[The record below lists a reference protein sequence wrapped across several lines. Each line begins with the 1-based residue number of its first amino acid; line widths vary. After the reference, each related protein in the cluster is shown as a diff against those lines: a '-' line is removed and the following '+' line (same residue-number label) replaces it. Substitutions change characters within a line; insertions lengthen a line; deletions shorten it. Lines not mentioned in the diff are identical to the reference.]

1 MKIIIFTLI
10 SLVIIQSCS
19 TSKKTDETSEIKI
32 NQEGDIV
39 DPSFYQEK
47 YLKGIDFYARGNEPN
62 WILEID
68 FEGAMRFS
76 TMDGFQINTPAVKG
90 VKAQDADV
98 TNFRAQT
105 EMGDLSI
112 TIHRMECQDNMSG
125 EKFDYNVRVNIKGSK
140 EIDYTEF
147 SGCGRYLFDYKL
159 HDIWVLEEM
168 TNIDLE
174 NSELLKGLPT
184 FEFNLR
190 DMKFGG
196 HAGCNQIF
204 GKIDLQGNKIIFGH
218 ISATMMACPDMKVER
233 AVIDAINLKSFS
245 YTIENLKLILENES
259 VKMIFKKVD

>member
-1 MKIIIFTLI
+1 MKNIIFIFLAFI
-10 SLVIIQSCS
+10 IIQSCS
-19 TSKKTDETSEIKI
+19 TSKKIDESAEIKI
-32 NQEGDIV
+32 SQNGDIV

-47 YLKGIDFYARGNEPN
+47 YLKGIDFYALGNEPN
-62 WILEID
+62 WALEID
-68 FEGAMRFS
+68 FEEAMRFS
-76 TMDGFQINTPAVKG
+76 TMDGFIINTPPVQG
-90 VKAQDADV
+90 IKAQDADV
-98 TNFRAQT
+98 TTFRAQT

-147 SGCGRYLFDYKL
+147 NGCGRYLLDYRL

-174 NSELLKGLPT
+174 NSELLKGVPT

-190 DMKFGG
+190 DMRFSG

-204 GKIDLQGNKIIFGH
+204 GKIDLQGSKIKFGH
-218 ISATMMACPDMKVER
+218 IGATMMACPDMKVER

-245 YTIENLKLILENES
+245 YKIENLKLILENDS